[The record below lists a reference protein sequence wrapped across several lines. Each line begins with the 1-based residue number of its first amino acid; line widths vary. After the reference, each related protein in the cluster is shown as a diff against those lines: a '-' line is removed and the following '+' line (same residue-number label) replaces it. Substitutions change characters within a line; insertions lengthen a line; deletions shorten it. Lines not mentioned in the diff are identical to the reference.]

1 MFMPTATFRPIFLP
15 FKGSSTTR
23 IQVLYVSC
31 RRSEIQEIGLSI
43 YIIDRFLVVISTQ
56 LIGYSIGGVCKSFLV
71 DPPSMIWPGT
81 LVNAALFNTIHSLE
95 TAGAQGRGGISRA
108 RFFTYVFVAYFFYS
122 ELSLLI
128 CWILAESDIP
138 RFLAFLFVYRPVQ
151 LLVGLLD
158 RTE

>member
-1 MFMPTATFRPIFLP
+1 MPTATFRPIFLP

-122 ELSLLI
+122 EFVSPDLLDSCRSLT
-128 CWILAESDIP
+128 SP
-138 RFLAFLFVYRPVQ
+138 RFLAFLFVYRSVQ